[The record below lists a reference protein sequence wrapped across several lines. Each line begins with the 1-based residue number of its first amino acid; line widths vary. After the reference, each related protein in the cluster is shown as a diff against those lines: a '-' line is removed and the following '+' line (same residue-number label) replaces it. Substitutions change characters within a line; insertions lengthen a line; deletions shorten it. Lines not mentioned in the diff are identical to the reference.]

1 MIGAKVDGRIV
12 PIDYKVKNGEI
23 IDIITTNQQDH
34 GPARDWLNIVKT
46 SEARSKIRS
55 WFKRSAAPKILPRA
69 RPFLKGNSVG
79 ILFSPKKKEQFIQH
93 FSEVY
98 HCNSVDDFYAA
109 IGYGGILI
117 SRLIPRM
124 KDEYNRNYKPTRKRK
139 SLFFPPFRRS
149 LSNPPRALWSRAW
162 TTVL

>member
-79 ILFSPKKKEQFIQH
+79 ILFSPKKKK
-93 FSEVY
+93 
-98 HCNSVDDFYAA
+98 N
-109 IGYGGILI
+109 
-117 SRLIPRM
+117 
-124 KDEYNRNYKPTRKRK
+124 
-139 SLFFPPFRRS
+139 SLFSIFPRFIIATAWMIFTRR
-149 LSNPPRALWSRAW
+149 
-162 TTVL
+162 